1 MSFKPLTR
9 SDVYR
14 IRACTREKN
23 GNLKRCLG
31 LGRNSETVTGK
42 GKVFLSWE
50 GMHGL
55 AGFGVVL
62 FLVWRGDTKHLMGVE
77 KRIRKLQGGVS
88 VDWMNLRLDE
98 K

>member
-1 MSFKPLTR
+1 MLFKPLTR

-14 IRACTREKN
+14 LHACTREKN
-23 GNLKRCLG
+23 GNLRRCLG
-31 LGRNSETVTGK
+31 LGRNGETVTGK

-62 FLVWRGDTKHLMGVE
+62 IIFCFWSGEGIQNTSWEYRRG
-77 KRIRKLQGGVS
+77 
-88 VDWMNLRLDE
+88 
-98 K
+98 